1 MDKHGSMLS
10 VHAASIPYNTLIYC
24 FSLCWITDYLPR
36 EKASS
41 DTPFPAE
48 RHHSFVLRAANA

>member
-10 VHAASIPYNTLIYC
+10 VHAASIPYNTLIYH

-36 EKASS
+36 DVASS
-41 DTPFPAE
+41 DTSFPAE
-48 RHHSFVLRAANA
+48 RHHSSALRVANA